1 MARGPEGLDRLVLE
15 FMRMKQK
22 VVAATIAAVLVSW
35 LVAALTPSS
44 LVYGSGPE
52 GLLPGLPLVSA
63 PFVPNA
69 DVVSIV
75 PYLYG
80 AFMVA
85 FVSIV
90 LAEIAK
96 VTLLKLGQR
105 TLVAYCGFCLYQ
117 VFLGFDVLRR
127 FAVDWY
133 GYLLHF
139 LRLAKL
145 SGEVRFPDPLPIP
158 PPFLSLI
165 PLALLS
171 LNLVLS
177 LRGSLSP
184 DDERRAGS

>member
-1 MARGPEGLDRLVLE
+1 
-15 FMRMKQK
+15 MRREQK
-22 VVAATIAAVLVSW
+22 VVAAAIAAGLASW

-44 LVYGSGPE
+44 LVYDSGPE
-52 GLLPGLPLVSA
+52 GLFPGLPLVSA

-75 PYLYG
+75 PHLYG

-90 LAEIAK
+90 LVEIAK
-96 VTLLKLGQR
+96 VTLLNLGR
-105 TLVAYCGFCLYQ
+105 RALVAYCGFCLYQ
-117 VFLGFDVLRR
+117 VLLGVDVLRR

-145 SGEVRFPDPLPIP
+145 SGEVRFPDPLPLP
-158 PPFLSLI
+158 APFLSLI
-165 PLALLS
+165 LLALIS
-171 LNLVLS
+171 AYLVLDPE
-177 LRGSLSP
+177 GFLSP
-184 DDERRAGS
+184 RDGRPTCASSGSM